1 MRKSDDGEEEEH
13 DDTNGDERRVV
24 SSDGSSAEEEEEEE
38 GAVRPVR
45 SSALS
50 QRASLTAYRARSRAS
65 TALSWSGPR
74 R

>member
-24 SSDGSSAEEEEEEE
+24 SSDGSSAEEEEE

-50 QRASLTAYRARSRAS
+50 QRLSERASLTAYRARV
-65 TALSWSGPR
+65 PR
-74 R
+74 LP

>member
-1 MRKSDDGEEEEH
+1 MRKSDDGEEEH

-24 SSDGSSAEEEEEEE
+24 SSDGSSAEEEEE

-50 QRASLTAYRARSRAS
+50 QRLSERASLTAYRARV
-65 TALSWSGPR
+65 PR
-74 R
+74 LP

>member
-1 MRKSDDGEEEEH
+1 MRKSDDGEEEH
-13 DDTNGDERRVV
+13 DDTNGDGRRVV

-50 QRASLTAYRARSRAS
+50 QRLSERASLTAYRARV
-65 TALSWSGPR
+65 PR
-74 R
+74 LP

>member
-1 MRKSDDGEEEEH
+1 MRKSDDGEEEH

-24 SSDGSSAEEEEEEE
+24 SSDGSSAEEEE
-38 GAVRPVR
+38 GAARVRPVR